1 MKQVLG
7 YLSPYKGRV
16 FVGLLVKS
24 FATIMELFLP
34 YILAYV
40 IDEVVPLGDYGR
52 VIWFGIIMLV
62 SAVLAYI
69 GNIVANRMAAR
80 VSSWAIEALR
90 NDSYEKIMY
99 FTNRKVDELTIPSLI
114 SRMTS
119 DTYHV
124 YRMFNV
130 VQRIGIRA
138 PIILLGSIGMM
149 LFIDAYL
156 AMVLVLLLPVI
167 TLVVVF
173 ISKKGI
179 PFYDSLQQKLDIL
192 VRVVRENIAG
202 IRIIKAL
209 AKESSEKEK
218 FELINEEVSKKER
231 LAGYVVSTLNPSM
244 NLLLNLGLII
254 ILYIGAQRVQVNL
267 SSTGSII
274 AFMSYFTLILNSFL
288 ALNRIFLL
296 ISRANAS
303 ALRIVD
309 ILNTQDHIEIS
320 HTEKV
325 EISPFIEF
333 KDVSF
338 SYNQNESH
346 QLQNLN
352 FKIEKNSIFGIIG
365 STGSGKTT
373 IAQLLLRFYDVSSGT
388 ILIDGK
394 DIKSYQL
401 KDLRS
406 KFGVVLQNDRL
417 FSSSVEEN
425 IKFGRDVEFESIQE
439 AADLAQAKGFIEQL
453 SKQYDERVLRGG
465 ANFSGG
471 QRQRMLIARALADR
485 PEILI
490 FDDASSALDYRTD
503 AQFRTSL
510 RKTRLS
516 TTILIA
522 QRIST
527 VMSADQILVLEEGR
541 MVGLGT
547 HDQLSKNNRLY
558 QELIKLQL
566 GGDVHERSNG

>member
-7 YLSPYKGRV
+7 YLSPYKDRV

-490 FDDASSALDYRTD
+490 FDDASSALDYKTD

-547 HDQLSKNNRLY
+547 HDQLSKNNHLY

-566 GGDVHERSNG
+566 GGDVHEHSNG

>member
-40 IDEVVPLGDYGR
+40 IDEVVPIGDYGR

-325 EISPFIEF
+325 EISSPL
-333 KDVSF
+333 K
-338 SYNQNESH
+338 
-346 QLQNLN
+346 N
-352 FKIEKNSIFGIIG
+352 F
-365 STGSGKTT
+365 
-373 IAQLLLRFYDVSSGT
+373 
-388 ILIDGK
+388 
-394 DIKSYQL
+394 
-401 KDLRS
+401 
-406 KFGVVLQNDRL
+406 
-417 FSSSVEEN
+417 
-425 IKFGRDVEFESIQE
+425 
-439 AADLAQAKGFIEQL
+439 
-453 SKQYDERVLRGG
+453 
-465 ANFSGG
+465 
-471 QRQRMLIARALADR
+471 
-485 PEILI
+485 
-490 FDDASSALDYRTD
+490 
-503 AQFRTSL
+503 
-510 RKTRLS
+510 
-516 TTILIA
+516 
-522 QRIST
+522 
-527 VMSADQILVLEEGR
+527 
-541 MVGLGT
+541 
-547 HDQLSKNNRLY
+547 
-558 QELIKLQL
+558 
-566 GGDVHERSNG
+566 

>member
-34 YILAYV
+34 FILAYV
-40 IDEVVPLGDYGR
+40 IDEVVPIGDYGR

-309 ILNTQDHIEIS
+309 ILNTLDHIEIS

-490 FDDASSALDYRTD
+490 FDDASSALDYKTD

-547 HDQLSKNNRLY
+547 HDQLSKNNHLY

-566 GGDVHERSNG
+566 GGDAHERSNG

>member
-16 FVGLLVKS
+16 FAGLMVKS
-24 FATIMELFLP
+24 FATVMELFLP
-34 YILAYV
+34 FILAYV
-40 IDEVVPLGDYGR
+40 IDEVVPLGNYGR
-52 VIWFGIIMLV
+52 VIWFGFIMLV
-62 SAVLAYI
+62 SSVLAYI
-69 GNIVANRMAAR
+69 GNIIANRMAAR
-80 VSSWAIEALR
+80 VSSWAIEELR

-192 VRVVRENIAG
+192 VRVVRENISG

-209 AKESSEKEK
+209 AKEPSEKEK
-218 FELINEEVSKKER
+218 FEFINEEVSKKER

-320 HTEKV
+320 HTEKADV
-325 EISPFIEF
+325 SPFIEF
-333 KDVSF
+333 RDVSF

-346 QLQNLN
+346 QLENLN

-373 IAQLLLRFYDVSSGT
+373 IAQLLLRFYDVSCGT
-388 ILIDGK
+388 ILIEGK
-394 DIKSYQL
+394 DIKSYEL
-401 KDLRS
+401 KELRS

-417 FSSSVEEN
+417 FSSSVEDN

-490 FDDASSALDYRTD
+490 FDDASSALDYKTD

-547 HDQLSKNNRLY
+547 HEELSKNNALY
-558 QELIKLQL
+558 KELIQLQL